1 MFVGVSE
8 LLYWNSGC
16 NRRMLVEKL
25 MRIVCKCTKVVL
37 DWFVAAVDGGIE
49 RRVLNV
55 NPKFLSVDEC
65 VVNVCVVGQSEGVW
79 VSGELC
85 HGVSRIRN
93 GNTEITYGFWHGS
106 ALA

>member
-49 RRVLNV
+49 RRVLDI
-55 NPKFLSVDEC
+55 NPKFLSVNEC
-65 VVNVCVVGQSEGVW
+65 VLNECIVGQTKRVW
-79 VSGELC
+79 VFVELC
-85 HGVSRIRN
+85 HGVCCVRN
-93 GNTEITYGFWHGS
+93 GNAEVADWFWHGS
-106 ALA
+106 VLA